1 MISYRL
7 IGLALPKLRYDERNQ
22 TCVFHEFLNVFC
34 SIFQDEVAKQ
44 KWALCPE
51 LLKNFYVEDPSVTN
65 LSPANVAAFR
75 ELQNNIQV
83 SRAFKDQPLAD
94 VPIPNPVN
102 KFEHC
107 FKAYPDLMAEI
118 IKAGFEK
125 PSPIQCQAW
134 PVLLKG
140 EDLIG
145 IAQTG
150 TGKTLAFLLPAMIH
164 TEYQPLPRGPQRGGP
179 NVLVM
184 APTRELALQ
193 IEKEVGKYN
202 FRGQK
207 AVCVYGGGD
216 RKKQIDNIRNGVE
229 IVIAT
234 PGRLNDLI
242 NDKVIDVASI
252 TYLVLDEADR
262 MLDMGFEPQIRK
274 FLLNVRPDRQTVMTS
289 ATWPPGVRR
298 LAERYMINPIQ
309 VCVGSLDLAA
319 VHSVEQV
326 IEIMN
331 EDEKYYRVRNV

>member
-1 MISYRL
+1 
-7 IGLALPKLRYDERNQ
+7 
-22 TCVFHEFLNVFC
+22 
-34 SIFQDEVAKQ
+34 
-44 KWALCPE
+44 
-51 LLKNFYVEDPSVTN
+51 
-65 LSPANVAAFR
+65 
-75 ELQNNIQV
+75 
-83 SRAFKDQPLAD
+83 
-94 VPIPNPVN
+94 
-102 KFEHC
+102 
-107 FKAYPDLMAEI
+107 MAEI
-118 IKAGFEK
+118 KNQGFNK

-140 EDLIG
+140 EDMIG

-164 TEYQPLPRGPQRGGP
+164 TEYQPLPRGGP

-184 APTRELALQ
+184 APTRELAIQ
-193 IEKEVGKYN
+193 IEKEVSKYK
-202 FRGQK
+202 FRNMK

-216 RKKQIDNIRNGVE
+216 RRAQIANIKLGVE
-229 IVIAT
+229 IIIAT

-242 NDKVIDVASI
+242 DNNVIDVASI

-298 LAERYMINPIQ
+298 LAERYMINPVQ
-309 VCVGSLDLAA
+309 VCIGSLDLAA

-326 IEIMN
+326 IEII
-331 EDEKYYRVRNV
+331 DEEWKYYRVSFIFISFLLCFLFFFYSLN

>member
-1 MISYRL
+1 M
-7 IGLALPKLRYDERNQ
+7 G
-22 TCVFHEFLNVFC
+22 
-34 SIFQDEVAKQ
+34 
-44 KWALCPE
+44 
-51 LLKNFYVEDPSVTN
+51 
-65 LSPANVAAFR
+65 AFR

-107 FKAYPDLMAEI
+107 FSAYPDLMAEI
-118 IKAGFEK
+118 KKAGFEK

-164 TEYQPLPRGPQRGGP
+164 TEFQPLPRGPQRGGP

-216 RKKQIDNIRNGVE
+216 RRKQIDNIRNGVE

-262 MLDMGFEPQIRK
+262 MLDMGE
-274 FLLNVRPDRQTVMTS
+274 
-289 ATWPPGVRR
+289 
-298 LAERYMINPIQ
+298 
-309 VCVGSLDLAA
+309 C
-319 VHSVEQV
+319 
-326 IEIMN
+326 
-331 EDEKYYRVRNV
+331 

>member
-1 MISYRL
+1 MAKLS
-7 IGLALPKLRYDERNQ
+7 AL
-22 TCVFHEFLNVFC
+22 
-34 SIFQDEVAKQ
+34 EVA
-44 KWALCPE
+44 AYRE
-51 LLKNFYVEDPSVTN
+51 
-65 LSPANVAAFR
+65 AN
-75 ELQNNIQV
+75 NNITV
-83 SRAFKDQPLAD
+83 SRAFQDKPLAD
-94 VPIPNPVN
+94 VPIPNPVMN
-102 KFEHC
+102 FEHC
-107 FKAYPDLMAEI
+107 FAEYPDLLAEI
-118 IKAGFEK
+118 KKQGFQK
-125 PSPIQCQAW
+125 PSPIQSQAW

-140 EDLIG
+140 EDMIG

-164 TEYQPLPRGPQRGGP
+164 TEYQPLPRGKARGGP

-193 IEKEVGKYN
+193 IEKEVGKYQ
-202 FRGQK
+202 FRGMK

-216 RKKQIDNIRNGVE
+216 RKAQIQNIGKGVE

-242 NDKVIDVASI
+242 QDNVIDVTSI

-298 LAERYMINPIQ
+298 LAEKYMINPVQ
-309 VCVGSLDLAA
+309 VCIGSLDLAA
-319 VHSVEQV
+319 VHSVQQI
-326 IEIMN
+326 IEIMSE
-331 EDEKYYRVRNV
+331 EDKFYRVSVW